1 MATGRTNQLTGAVGE
16 FLVAAELC
24 RRGLLATP
32 FAGNVPH
39 YDIIAS
45 GQSGGHLAVQVKAI
59 NRFNWQFDIRKFADV
74 RLSEDGKQQ
83 VGEWRAEPF
92 PDLMCVLVVLKE
104 AGRETVR
111 DRFFVLAWK
120 ELQEVLVRGYEA
132 YLLKHGGIKPKKR
145 DSFHAALGIE
155 DVSAFENEWHKIL
168 DRIPEGSAS
177 TPAVPPD
184 PKRDR

>member
-59 NRFNWQFDIRKFADV
+59 NGFNWQFDIRKFADV
-74 RLSEDGKQQ
+74 RLSSDGKQQ
-83 VGEWRAEPF
+83 VGGRHPEPY
-92 PDLMCVLVVLKE
+92 PDLMCVLVVL
-104 AGRETVR
+104 AGTGK
-111 DRFFVLAWK
+111 DRFFILEWK
-120 ELQEVLVRGYEA
+120 DLQDVLVRGYEA
-132 YLLKHGGIKPKKR
+132 YLLKHGGVRPKKA
-145 DSFHAALGIE
+145 DSFHDSLGIE
-155 DVSAFENEWHKIL
+155 DVKPFENQWGKIL
-168 DRIPEGSAS
+168 ERIPDNG
-177 TPAVPPD
+177 
-184 PKRDR
+184 